1 MGDRSTPADVL
12 VSFDRQRYRPGM
24 TDTEPLTPASRDDL
38 ELAIAFALQFR
49 GRKRIR
55 SAGEIMATIAA
66 ERIVAHLEEAGFVI
80 MRKPP
85 GVGAAAL
92 GRGYEPPEQE

>member
-1 MGDRSTPADVL
+1 VGSATTLLISCEFSICDDRVTPAN
-12 VSFDRQRYRPGM
+12 RG
-24 TDTEPLTPASRDDL
+24 DL
-38 ELAIAFALQFR
+38 ELAIAFALRFS

-85 GVGAAAL
+85 GVDAAA
-92 GRGYEPPEQE
+92 

>member
-1 MGDRSTPADVL
+1 MSDADRV
-12 VSFDRQRYRPGM
+12 
-24 TDTEPLTPASRDDL
+24 TPASRDDL

-55 SAGEIMATIAA
+55 SAGEIMAMLTA
-66 ERIVAHLEEAGFVI
+66 ERIAEHLEEARFVI

-92 GRGYEPPEQE
+92 GRGAGER